1 MRAENLVF
9 FKKTVGTPKTGVLM
23 KATRGIFEKSEA
35 RILENTPDITQ
46 NREGFITFAHG
57 NEVQELP

>member
-1 MRAENLVF
+1 
-9 FKKTVGTPKTGVLM
+9 M

-35 RILENTPDITQ
+35 GILENTPDITQ
-46 NREGFITFAHG
+46 NWEGFITFAHG